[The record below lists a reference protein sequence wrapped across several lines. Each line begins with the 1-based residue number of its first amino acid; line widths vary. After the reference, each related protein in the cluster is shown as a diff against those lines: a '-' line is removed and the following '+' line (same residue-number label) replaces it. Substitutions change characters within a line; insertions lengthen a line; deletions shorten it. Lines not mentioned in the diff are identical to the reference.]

1 MGFESGLCANA
12 HGSISTSSGLFSQSL
27 DAKMVKMCWINLPV
41 YLSINRCVYIYRH
54 LTHQAPIYI
63 YVCVCKIIYI

>member
-1 MGFESGLCANA
+1 MGLESGLCAKA

-41 YLSINRCVYIYRH
+41 SINRCVYIYRH